1 MSLTPTP
8 GGQRA
13 QQLGEVNP
21 IGLCPTATSIDLH
34 ARRVNDEALDATRF
48 QETREPKGVVA
59 RLIAEYN
66 RWLLATH
73 LRPAITGRDELCHQ
87 AFAVAAF
94 EGIDARL
101 LTIGKLDTQQPRVL
115 AQLHGAEEPIRRS
128 CGVSCAIH
136 LPVSPLRPI
145 TTWTKEIAGKLRQA
159 FVRLIASSELA
170 IAMQQSPEAPC
181 AGAGVR
187 RAVRARETYQKV
199 RCLRLLGNIAF
210 RNWGKHM

>member
-8 GGQRA
+8 SDQRT
-13 QQLGEVNP
+13 QQLAEVNP
-21 IGLCPTATSIDLH
+21 IGLRSTAAPIDLH
-34 ARRVNDEALDATRF
+34 ARRVDYEAVDATRL

-59 RLIAEYN
+59 RLVAEYD

-87 AFAVAAF
+87 AFAVTAF

-128 CGVSCAIH
+128 CEVSCSIH
-136 LPVSPLRPI
+136 LPVSPLRPT
-145 TTWTKEIAGKLRQA
+145 TTWTKEIAGKLR
-159 FVRLIASSELA
+159 RPSSR
-170 IAMQQSPEAPC
+170 S
-181 AGAGVR
+181 
-187 RAVRARETYQKV
+187 
-199 RCLRLLGNIAF
+199 
-210 RNWGKHM
+210 